1 MSQNISGLPN
11 LNPNDQYQKQNQPNF
26 SADGKAVPIS
36 TQGVVQNNPLLSA
49 VSSQP
54 ENPLKFLAAA
64 GVSTAGLMTINNYI
78 NNSLLT
84 KKYDSTIFK
93 KIETFVDKYASKP
106 VPKNILN
113 KLKTVKDWIKTQA
126 GKSRIIETLVKK
138 PSIGGPMVQSQAAG
152 AKGHLANRAIEII
165 KKYCNEFGLEQY
177 NSVLSKCKDKKYTDV
192 NSILK
197 NLQKIKAQNPS
208 FTYFDSCIQQITNG
222 SLNQVD
228 DIYNALKANKLTV
241 FPKSVL
247 NFDKIL
253 NKAGNESYKYY
264 DEIIKTIRNS
274 GADLTK
280 VISKKPWWGFGI
292 VKNKLSLREI
302 LNKDILIQNYK
313 AGGKTLGQKVS
324 GYLMRS
330 TEALTNGLFSGKGTV
345 LIQALMIA
353 QSMNEASKAEKGE
366 KFSTFMASFSELMAF
381 MATMGIQMRVVNG
394 IGGLKYLGMTPE
406 QVKNYQ
412 KAMKI
417 ANKAAGI
424 GNKAVHTKMVNYMNN
439 LKTLAKANVKWYQKP
454 LKWLGDLVTIGRIKE
469 TLKPLKGSKIA
480 TAWAKV
486 PYGLKVGLGYA
497 GRIALIM
504 GVIIPIFSGIAKKIS
519 YAIFGKPVKTLEREK
534 QKEEIEKTGQQ
545 TTPQEQPQQP
555 QQVQQPVQGPVPHGD
570 LVDKMNNPQQYQQQP
585 QPQPQQQAIPAQSM
599 TQHISSTPVNKTPE
613 QNAGITRNYIP
624 NPVLG
629 AENPINPSAT
639 RSAAIDAAL
648 RKADLA
654 ESQARKFL

>member
-11 LNPNDQYQKQNQPNF
+11 LNPNYQYQKQNQPNF

-106 VPKNILN
+106 VTKNILN

-126 GKSRIIETLVKK
+126 GKSKIIDTLVKK

-152 AKGHLANRAIEII
+152 AKGHLASRALEVM
-165 KKYCNEFGLEQY
+165 KKY
-177 NSVLSKCKDKKYTDV
+177 
-192 NSILK
+192 
-197 NLQKIKAQNPS
+197 KAQNPNY
-208 FTYFDSCIQQITNG
+208 TGFDAIIKR
-222 SLNQVD
+222 
-228 DIYNALKANKLTV
+228 AEK
-241 FPKSVL
+241 
-247 NFDKIL
+247 
-253 NKAGNESYKYY
+253 ESYKYY
-264 DEIIKTIRNS
+264 DEIIRTINNS

-280 VISKKPWWGFGI
+280 VITKKPWWGFGI
-292 VKNKLSLREI
+292 VKNKSSLQEI
-302 LNKDILIQNYK
+302 LNKNILIQNYK
-313 AGGKTLGQKVS
+313 AGGKTLGQKIS
-324 GYLMRS
+324 GYLMRG
-330 TEALTNGLFSGKGTV
+330 TEALTNGLFSGKGAV

-394 IGGLKYLGMTPE
+394 IGGLKYLGMTPM
-406 QVKNYQ
+406 QTKRFKV
-412 KAMKI
+412 AMKL
-417 ANKAAGI
+417 ANKAA
-424 GNKAVHTKMVNYMNN
+424 KAGDTAGYMRNVNIMNN
-439 LKTLAKANVKWYQKP
+439 LKTISKSSLKWYQKP

-469 TLKPLKGSKIA
+469 TLKPLKSSKLA
-480 TAWAKV
+480 TAFAKI

-504 GVIIPIFSGIAKKIS
+504 GVIIPIFSGLAKKIS

-599 TQHISSTPVNKTPE
+599 TQPIASTPVNKTPE